1 MRPRLGTVVA
11 AVLAGLLFAGLA
23 AGPAAAAGKR
33 DGGSSVRMNEIQ
45 VIGTHNSYKRELNRT
60 EERTYDQI
68 IATPGDYEL
77 FLAYSHASIPNQFG
91 RQDVRGIELDLF
103 PDPAG
108 GLYDEPL
115 VRRRLGTGPLLDP
128 AWQVPGVKVLHIADL
143 DYKTTCIRFVTC
155 LEQVKSW
162 SHDNPGHVPLQILL
176 ELKQSDRRAVAQGG
190 VVAPPWDLAQLD
202 ALDAEIR
209 SVFSERDMIT
219 PDDVRRRGLTLEQS
233 VRRHGWPSLE
243 QSRGKVVFL
252 LDNEPGVIRQAY
264 TAGRPN
270 LEGRVIFTN
279 SRPGFP
285 DAAFVK
291 RNEPRGANTAEIQ
304 ALVRDG
310 YLVRT
315 RSDVP
320 LATVTANDQAMLQAA
335 FASGAQLISTDFPQ
349 IGMTGRYDSDYVARL
364 PEDLPARCNPVNAPR
379 GCDSDRLE
387 GRSRRD
393 D

>member
-1 MRPRLGTVVA
+1 VRRRLGGVA
-11 AVLAGLLFAGLA
+11 GAVLACLVLAGLG
-23 AGPAAAAGKR
+23 AGPAAAAKKR
-33 DGGSSVRMNEIQ
+33 DGGGSVRMNEIQ
-45 VIGTHNSYKRELNRT
+45 VIGTHNSYKRELTRT
-60 EERTYDQI
+60 EERTYDEI
-68 IATPGDYEL
+68 IATPGDYEQ
-77 FLAYSHASIPNQFG
+77 FLAYSHPSIPNQFA
-91 RQDVRGIELDLF
+91 RQEVRGLELDLF

-115 VRRRLGTGPLLDP
+115 VRQRLGTGPLLDP
-128 AWQVPGVKVLHIADL
+128 AWQAPGVKVLHIADL
-143 DYKTTCIRFVTC
+143 DYKTSCIRFVTC
-155 LEQVKSW
+155 LEQVERW
-162 SHDNPGHVPLQILL
+162 SDGNSGHVPLQILL

-190 VVAPPWDLAQLD
+190 VVAPPWDGGQLD

-233 VRRHGWPSLE
+233 VLRYGWPSLE

-252 LDNEPGVIRQAY
+252 LDNEPGPIRQAY

-270 LEGRVIFTN
+270 LEGRVLFTN
-279 SRPGFP
+279 SRPGFS

-291 RNEPRGANTAEIQ
+291 RNEPRGTNTAEIQ
-304 ALVRDG
+304 GLVREG

-320 LATVTANDQAMLQAA
+320 LATVSANDPAMLQAA
-335 FASGAQLISTDFPQ
+335 LASGAQLISTDFPE

-364 PEDLPARCNPVNAPR
+364 PEDLPARCNTVNGPR
-379 GCDSDRLE
+379 GCDTERLE
-387 GRSRRD
+387 GRARGDR
-393 D
+393 

>member
-1 MRPRLGTVVA
+1 VTPRLRNVGVALGGLLLAGVGAGQAVA
-11 AVLAGLLFAGLA
+11 ANKGQGA
-23 AGPAAAAGKR
+23 
-33 DGGSSVRMNEIQ
+33 VRMNQIQ

-68 IATPGDYEL
+68 IATPGDYEQ
-77 FLAYSHASIPNQFG
+77 FLAYSHPSIRNQFA
-91 RQDVRGIELDLF
+91 RQEVRGLELDLF

-108 GLYDEPL
+108 GLYAEPL
-115 VRRRLGTGPLLDP
+115 VRKRLGTGPLADP
-128 AWQVPGVKVLHIADL
+128 DWRAPGIKVLHIVDL
-143 DYKTTCIRFVTC
+143 DYKTSCIRLVSC
-155 LEQVKSW
+155 LEQVERW
-162 SHDNPGHVPLQILL
+162 SDDNPGHVPLQILL

-190 VVAPPWDLAQLD
+190 VVAPPWELAQLD

-209 SVFSERDMIT
+209 SVFSERDLIT

-243 QSRGKVVFL
+243 RSRGKVLFL
-252 LDNEPGVIRQAY
+252 LDNEPGPIRQAY

-270 LEGRVIFTN
+270 LEGRVLFTN
-279 SRPGFP
+279 SRPGLP

-320 LATVTANDQAMLQAA
+320 LATVTANDPAMLQAA
-335 FASGAQLISTDFPQ
+335 LASGAQLISTDFPQ

-364 PEDLPARCNPVNAPR
+364 PGDPPARCNPVNAPR
-379 GCDSDRLE
+379 ACVNFRLE
-387 GRSRRD
+387 R
-393 D
+393 